1 MVRHFKAFN
10 LDPTK
15 RFVSIFNKIVNK
27 YAPLRSA
34 TRKEKRRF
42 NKPWLT
48 NGILNS
54 IKYKHRLYAKFIKT
68 KTPESLVQFK
78 KFRNKLNHIILIA
91 KKDYCKVKLMQ
102 AQNRSKTQ
110 WDIINELIGKN
121 RKRKNV

>member
-1 MVRHFKAFN
+1 MADVSDHLPIFGNNNVTRNKKELPPYMVRHFKAFN

-68 KTPESLVQFK
+68 KTPESL
-78 KFRNKLNHIILIA
+78 
-91 KKDYCKVKLMQ
+91 
-102 AQNRSKTQ
+102 
-110 WDIINELIGKN
+110 
-121 RKRKNV
+121 